1 MTRCLNGHDVNQYT
15 FPWCTLLLRR
25 GLRTLSGVGTCSRAS
40 RQSNSS
46 SFCDRSLAPLERWP
60 SLIGVVLFCL
70 YPPPPQAPPRK
81 VSVTRGFMSIFLWP
95 TTAPAPPLL
104 LLRSGKYALH
114 EVQVDLR
121 GRCKVD
127 PAVEVKAFLRDE
139 SSWSPFPF
147 FLNAC
152 WNVMIGYMGVA
163 RFQGL

>member
-25 GLRTLSGVGTCSRAS
+25 GLRTLSGVGTFSRAS

-46 SFCDRSLAPLERWP
+46 SFCDCLLAPLERWP
-60 SLIGVVLFCL
+60 GLIEVALFCL

-81 VSVTRGFMSIFLWP
+81 VSITRGFMSVFFDP
-95 TTAPAPPLL
+95 QPPQ
-104 LLRSGKYALH
+104 LRRYCYYEAEKYALH

-121 GRCKVD
+121 GRRKVD

-147 FLNAC
+147 F
-152 WNVMIGYMGVA
+152 
-163 RFQGL
+163 